1 MPNACGWPGTSIQAG
16 GSAYAARVPVDWLK
30 SYVIFRPV
38 PVWPGAGAT
47 EPLARAWLNFQA
59 DASSKSAT
67 GWSVRPTVTAITVFF
82 VPTWTVTSPEPESR
96 SAVTTRLPSAFGAM
110 RSRSRS

>member
-30 SYVIFRPV
+30 SYDSFRPV

-59 DASSKSAT
+59 AASSKPAT
-67 GWSVRPTVTAITVFF
+67 GHVGQADGDRQHD
-82 VPTWTVTSPEPESR
+82 
-96 SAVTTRLPSAFGAM
+96 GAC
-110 RSRSRS
+110 RRRGR